1 MHTAQRRAPRLWA
14 PLTLPVN
21 VERTQRILPILTVS
35 RHVMSRCLIWGSVR
49 YAVCL
54 DLFFTPDM
62 MQLILQRTSLH
73 SECECQDEV
82 MWMSKRYLFFVYSCR
97 RQTTWWPLDLLFNR
111 IDVSTFSAVH
121 CCGSLL
127 KPAKNIHMKVFL
139 EELGISMVSSG
150 IVQRKHLPCSVSAA
164 AIAVELQPAAP
175 ACTENTDTAGS
186 AQA

>member
-1 MHTAQRRAPRLWA
+1 MDVQEISY
-14 PLTLPVN
+14 
-21 VERTQRILPILTVS
+21 VEL
-35 RHVMSRCLIWGSVR
+35 
-49 YAVCL
+49 
-54 DLFFTPDM
+54 
-62 MQLILQRTSLH
+62 
-73 SECECQDEV
+73 
-82 MWMSKRYLFFVYSCR
+82 LFFVYSCR

-111 IDVSTFSAVH
+111 IDVSTFNAVD